1 MEIKEIKKIEF
12 VKDWCIMLVAQDD
25 NKYVAILGKC
35 GKIKF
40 QTQQNTISAFSG
52 YYKIMDDII
61 KSISSK
67 IEIPLIAHNDKL
79 FTIITLNNEQE
90 YETIKTV
97 LEVVL

>member
-1 MEIKEIKKIEF
+1 MEFKEIKFI
-12 VKDWCIMLVAQDD
+12 KDWLIALVKND
-25 NKYVAILGKC
+25 NNYVIILGKV

-40 QTQQNTISAFSG
+40 QTEQDTISISSK
-52 YYKIMDDII
+52 YYELMDDII

-79 FTIITLNNEQE
+79 FTIINLNNKQE

>member
-1 MEIKEIKKIEF
+1 MEFKEIKFI
-12 VKDWCIMLVAQDD
+12 KDWLIALVK
-25 NKYVAILGKC
+25 NNNNYTAILGKI

-40 QTQQNTISAFSG
+40 QTEPDTISITSK
-52 YYKIMDDII
+52 YYELIDDII
-61 KSISSK
+61 KSVSSK

-79 FTIITLNNEQE
+79 FTIISLNNEQE

>member
-1 MEIKEIKKIEF
+1 MDFQEIKFI
-12 VKDWCIMLVAQDD
+12 KDWLIALVKND
-25 NKYVAILGKC
+25 NKYMVILGKI

-40 QTQQNTISAFSG
+40 QAEQDTISITSN
-52 YYKIMDDII
+52 YYKLMDDIV

-79 FTIITLNNEQE
+79 FTIISLNNEQE
-90 YETIKTV
+90 YKTIKTV

>member
-1 MEIKEIKKIEF
+1 MEFKEIKFI
-12 VKDWCIMLVAQDD
+12 KDWLIALVKND
-25 NKYVAILGKC
+25 NNYVIILGKV

-40 QTQQNTISAFSG
+40 QTEQDTISISSK
-52 YYKIMDDII
+52 YYELMDDII

-79 FTIITLNNEQE
+79 FTIISLNNEQE

>member
-1 MEIKEIKKIEF
+1 MEFKEIKFI
-12 VKDWCIMLVAQDD
+12 KDWLIALVKND
-25 NKYVAILGKC
+25 NNYVIILGKI

-40 QTQQNTISAFSG
+40 QTEQDTISISSK
-52 YYKIMDDII
+52 YYELMDDII

-79 FTIITLNNEQE
+79 FTIINLNNKQE

>member
-12 VKDWCIMLVAQDD
+12 IKDWCIILAAQDD
-25 NKYVAILGKC
+25 NKYAAILGKC

-40 QTQQNTISAFSG
+40 QTQKNTISILSD
-52 YYKIMDDII
+52 YYKIMDDIV

-67 IEIPLIAHNDKL
+67 IEIPLIAHNNKL
-79 FTIITLNNEQE
+79 FTIIGLHNEQE

>member
-1 MEIKEIKKIEF
+1 MEFKEIKFI
-12 VKDWCIMLVAQDD
+12 KDWLIALVKKD
-25 NKYVAILGKC
+25 NKSIVILGKV
-35 GKIKF
+35 GKITF
-40 QTQQNTISAFSG
+40 QTEQDTISIFSD
-52 YYKIMDDII
+52 YYKLMDNII

-79 FTIITLNNEQE
+79 FTIINLNNEQE

>member
-1 MEIKEIKKIEF
+1 MEFKEIKFI
-12 VKDWCIMLVAQDD
+12 KDWLIALVKND
-25 NKYVAILGKC
+25 NNYVIILGKI

-40 QTQQNTISAFSG
+40 QTEQDTISISSK
-52 YYKIMDDII
+52 YYELMDDII

-79 FTIITLNNEQE
+79 FTIISLNNEQE

-97 LEVVL
+97 LEVIL

>member
-1 MEIKEIKKIEF
+1 MKFKEIKFI
-12 VKDWCIMLVAQDD
+12 KDWLIALVKND
-25 NKYVAILGKC
+25 NKYMAILGKI

-40 QTQQNTISAFSG
+40 QTEQDTISISSN
-52 YYKIMDDII
+52 YYELMDNII
-61 KSISSK
+61 KSITSK

-79 FTIITLNNEQE
+79 FTIINLNNEQE

>member
-1 MEIKEIKKIEF
+1 MEFKEIKFI
-12 VKDWCIMLVAQDD
+12 KDWLIALVKND
-25 NKYVAILGKC
+25 NNYVIILGKV

-40 QTQQNTISAFSG
+40 QTEQDTISISSK
-52 YYKIMDDII
+52 YYELMDDII

-79 FTIITLNNEQE
+79 FTIISLNNEQE

-97 LEVVL
+97 LEVIL

>member
-1 MEIKEIKKIEF
+1 MDFQEIQFIKNWLIAL
-12 VKDWCIMLVAQDD
+12 VKND
-25 NKYVAILGKC
+25 NKYMVILGKI

-40 QTQQNTISAFSG
+40 QTEQDTISITSN
-52 YYKIMDDII
+52 YYKLIDDIV

-79 FTIITLNNEQE
+79 FTIIGLNNEQE
-90 YETIKTV
+90 YKTIKTV

>member
-1 MEIKEIKKIEF
+1 MEFKEIKFI
-12 VKDWCIMLVAQDD
+12 KDWLIALVKND
-25 NKYVAILGKC
+25 NNYVIILGKV

-40 QTQQNTISAFSG
+40 QTEQDTISISSK
-52 YYKIMDDII
+52 YYEIMDDII

-67 IEIPLIAHNDKL
+67 IENPLIAHNDKL
-79 FTIITLNNEQE
+79 FTIINLNNKQE

>member
-1 MEIKEIKKIEF
+1 MEFKEIKFI
-12 VKDWCIMLVAQDD
+12 KDWLIALVKND
-25 NKYVAILGKC
+25 NNYVIILGKV

-40 QTQQNTISAFSG
+40 QTEQDTISISSK
-52 YYKIMDDII
+52 YYELMDDII

-79 FTIITLNNEQE
+79 FTIINLNNEQE
-90 YETIKTV
+90 YEIIKTV

>member
-1 MEIKEIKKIEF
+1 
-12 VKDWCIMLVAQDD
+12 
-25 NKYVAILGKC
+25 
-35 GKIKF
+35 
-40 QTQQNTISAFSG
+40 
-52 YYKIMDDII
+52 MDDII

-79 FTIITLNNEQE
+79 FTIISLNNEQE